1 MTDVLVYF
9 DEPILAPDG
18 KGYSARACA
27 REDEDRR
34 WSGWLEFSADGEQW
48 FATATET
55 VQPNRRDVE
64 YWVTGLT
71 RVYLQGGLSRALAAS
86 SSGPP
91 DRQLPDDLGLRHRH
105 ALSTSLPSV
114 NNRPRTIL
122 DPFTVYAQGEGILRS
137 QLSALSQDQLRN
149 ITAAFSIESPE
160 TASALDAR
168 ELCERIV
175 LAARGRASR
184 PSSPELRA

>member
-1 MTDVLVYF
+1 VTEVLVYF
-9 DEPILAPDG
+9 DEPIFGPDA

-27 REDEDRR
+27 REEGDRR
-34 WSGWLEFSADGEQW
+34 WCGWLEFSADGEEW
-48 FATATET
+48 FATPTET

-71 RVYLQGGLSRALAAS
+71 RVYLQGALSRAREVAS
-86 SSGPP
+86 GGAG
-91 DRQLPDDLGLRHRH
+91 RRLPDDLGLRHPN
-105 ALSTSLPSV
+105 ALSTSLASA

-122 DPFTVYAQGEGILRS
+122 DPFTVYAQGEGILRA

-149 ITAAFSIESPE
+149 ISAAFSIESPE
-160 TASALDAR
+160 TASGLDAR

-175 LAARGRASR
+175 LAARDRASR
-184 PSSPELRA
+184 PVIPELRA